1 MNSHDGQIIEF
12 VVRKEGYNLTDLAKE
27 INVNRRTI
35 YNWFQSKSLKDN
47 IIKTIGLTIRHDF
60 SSEFSERFTPNDF
73 DFKILSRKAGVVTF
87 SIVDNDSDKWKDK
100 YIILLEK
107 YNELLLNETRL
118 QEILN
123 DEINELAIRNKII

>member
-35 YNWFQSKSLKDN
+35 YNWFQSESLKDN

-73 DFKILSRKAGVVTF
+73 DFKILSRKAASATF
-87 SIVDNDSDKWKDK
+87 STVDNDLNEWKDK
-100 YIILLEK
+100 YITLLEA

-118 QEILN
+118 QETLN
-123 DEINELAIRNKII
+123 DEI